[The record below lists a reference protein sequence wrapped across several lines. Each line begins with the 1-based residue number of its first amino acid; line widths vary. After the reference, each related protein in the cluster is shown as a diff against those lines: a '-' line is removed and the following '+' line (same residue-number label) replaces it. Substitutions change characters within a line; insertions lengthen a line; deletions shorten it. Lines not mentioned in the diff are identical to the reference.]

1 MLKNGL
7 STFSAMR
14 SKAIA
19 LFTVILTSCALI
31 NSAYAAPRMIPSP
44 PNLAAS
50 SWLLIDANSG
60 HVIVE
65 HNADQTLPPASLTKM
80 MTSYIAEE
88 QIASGNI
95 SLDDE
100 VLISEKAWR
109 KGGSKMYIRVGTRV
123 RLEDLLRGIIIQS
136 GNDASIAV
144 AEHIAGSE
152 DAFADLMNK
161 HAISLGM
168 HNTQFQNATGWPA
181 PEHYTTARDLALL
194 AKAIIHDHPEQYSMY
209 AEKEFTYNE
218 IRQPNRNKLLW
229 RDPSVDGLKTGHTE
243 EAGYCLVA
251 SAERNGMRLISV
263 VMGTKSENAR
273 ATESMKLLTYGFRF
287 FDTVK
292 SYEAKNQMVE
302 SDIWLGQSDKIQL
315 GVDQDLWITIPRG
328 SDKDVKA
335 QLDFPS
341 QLKAPIAEGE
351 EVGTVKLVLDDEV
364 LIETPLVALES
375 VDEAGFFKRIWQ
387 HILLFIMGL
396 FK

>member
-1 MLKNGL
+1 MNFKNGL
-7 STFSAMR
+7 SPLLS
-14 SKAIA
+14 
-19 LFTVILTSCALI
+19 LFTLVLTAFLWV
-31 NSAYAAPRMIPSP
+31 NTANAAPRMIPSP
-44 PNLAAS
+44 PSLAAS

-80 MTSYIAEE
+80 MTSYIADE

-95 SLDDE
+95 TLEDE

-152 DAFADLMNK
+152 EAFADLMNK

-181 PEHYTTARDLALL
+181 PEHYTTARDLSLL
-194 AKAIIHDHPEQYSMY
+194 ARAIIYDHPDHYGMYS
-209 AEKEFTYNE
+209 EKEFTYND

-229 RDPSVDGLKTGHTE
+229 RDPSVDGLKTGHTD

-287 FDTVK
+287 FETVK
-292 SYEAKNQMVE
+292 SYEAMNEMVE
-302 SDIWLGQSDKIQL
+302 SDIWLGQQDKIKL
-315 GVDQDLWITIPRG
+315 GVDKDLWITIPRG
-328 SDKDVKA
+328 ASKDVKA
-335 QLDFPS
+335 QLDYAS
-341 QLKAPIAEGE
+341 QLKAPIQEGD
-351 EVGTVKLVLDDEV
+351 EVGTVKLVLDDDV
-364 LIETPLVALES
+364 LTETSLVALET
-375 VDEAGFFKRIWQ
+375 VEEAGFFKRIWQ
-387 HILLFIMGL
+387 HIMLFIMGL

>member
-1 MLKNGL
+1 
-7 STFSAMR
+7 
-14 SKAIA
+14 
-19 LFTVILTSCALI
+19 
-31 NSAYAAPRMIPSP
+31 MIPSP
-44 PNLAAS
+44 PNLAAK

-80 MTSYIAEE
+80 MTSYIAAE

-95 SLDDE
+95 SKDDE

-181 PEHYTTARDLALL
+181 KDHYTTAHDLALL
-194 AKAIIHDHPEQYSMY
+194 AKAIIYEHPEHYSVY
-209 AEKEFTYNE
+209 AEKEFTYND

-229 RDPSVDGLKTGHTE
+229 RDPSVDGLKTGHTAK
-243 EAGYCLVA
+243 AGYCLVA

-263 VMGTKSENAR
+263 VLGTKSENAR

-287 FDTVK
+287 FETVN
-292 SYEAKNQMVE
+292 SYQANDEMVE
-302 SDIWLGQSDKIQL
+302 ADIWLGQQDKIKL
-315 GVDQDLWITIPRG
+315 GVSEDLWITIPRG

-341 QLKAPIAEGE
+341 QLEAPIAQGD
-351 EVGTVKLVLDDEV
+351 EVGTVKLVLDNKV
-364 LIETPLVALES
+364 LMETPLVALQS
-375 VDEAGFFKRIWQ
+375 VEEAGFFKRIWQ
-387 HILLFIMGL
+387 HIVLFFMGL